1 MIMNRH
7 ALAKDK
13 VEKLKL
19 GYSTFAESKEVATLI
34 EQEINALQLN
44 VYIHKTL
51 SVIGLFRES
60 AHQYKHDSIP
70 HLNTSHE

>member
-44 VYIHKTL
+44 VYIHKT
-51 SVIGLFRES
+51 SVGYWF
-60 AHQYKHDSIP
+60 IP
-70 HLNTSHE
+70 RKCPPIQT